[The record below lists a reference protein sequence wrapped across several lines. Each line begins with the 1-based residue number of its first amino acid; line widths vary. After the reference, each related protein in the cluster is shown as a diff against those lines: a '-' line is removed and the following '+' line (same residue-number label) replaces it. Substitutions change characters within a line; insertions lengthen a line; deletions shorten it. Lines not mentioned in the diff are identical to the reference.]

1 MFNTI
6 YFDSITKFI
15 KISKKRITKIRK
27 FFSINVKAPLFA
39 LLAVVS
45 LLTIT
50 SVGSSFAEEAV
61 NVEEEKMIALIGD
74 GIDPDNDALIYQWE
88 QTDGEPVT
96 LTAYDIPEPHF
107 LAPSVDNGFTKTLN
121 FTLTVSDPFG
131 GVTHESIQIIV
142 NPVNHAPS
150 VSAGKDKIT
159 FPSVNA
165 ITLFSNSH
173 DPDGDILSYTWE
185 QTGGQDAAVDDFNL
199 KHLTIDS
206 SQLNF
211 DDFTPLTFEITV
223 DDGFGGTA
231 SDTVDVFLST
241 FSSDNPSLQVDAGP
255 IQVVDEGTKVTL
267 FGSGKEINN
276 KPITFS
282 WTQHLG
288 PTVSLTSTTNPTPT
302 FTAPNIDDDEPIVLS
317 FILTGYVPGSGYAQD
332 TAIVKVT
339 PVNHPPLADA
349 GPDQTVREFSRVKL
363 VGEASDPDGD
373 RVTSSW
379 SQIAGPEVHYNQFA
393 TELSFTSPDVATDE
407 VLNLEFEFRVRDSH
421 GAISTDTAV
430 ITVNSINHPPT
441 ANAGPDQTVLENTPV
456 QLNGSG
462 FDADGDELTFT
473 WTQKS
478 SAQVEVT
485 QVGTSLSL
493 TSPAGLPNK
502 TAVMIFELLVEDAFG
517 GSDTDTVSV
526 RVVAGNNGPTA
537 NAGPDQAVDEGDMTT
552 LTCTGSDPDGDPISY
567 NWVQVSG
574 SAVEIVGPTNISTLT
589 FVAPGVVENRV
600 TEFDC
605 TVSDG
610 ELSSS
615 DSVMITINNVLNL
628 DIVADAGD
636 DRIVNEDKTITLD
649 GSRSYDPENQ
659 PLNYSWIQLDGET
672 VTINN
677 SNSVTT
683 TFTSPMVEN
692 GEIKVL
698 TFELTVFDNNG
709 RSASDNV
716 TITVDPINAPPEAT
730 ITAIQLP

>member
-1 MFNTI
+1 M
-6 YFDSITKFI
+6 
-15 KISKKRITKIRK
+15 R
-27 FFSINVKAPLFA
+27 AQLFA
-39 LLAVVS
+39 LFAVVS
-45 LLTIT
+45 LLTIA
-50 SVGSSFAEEAV
+50 SVESSFAEEVV
-61 NVEEEKMIALIGD
+61 NVEEEKMIALIGSESY
-74 GIDPDNDALIYQWE
+74 DPDNDEITFKWM
-88 QTDGEPVT
+88 QTGGEPVN
-96 LTAYDIPEPHF
+96 LTADNIPEPHF
-107 LAPSVDNGFTKTLN
+107 LAPSVANGSTKTLS
-121 FTLTVSDPFG
+121 FSLTVSDPFG
-131 GVTHESIQIIV
+131 GVSEETITIIV
-142 NPVNHAPS
+142 NPVNHFPT
-150 VSAGKDKIT
+150 VNAGKDKIT

-165 ITLFSNSH
+165 ITLFANGH
-173 DPDGDILSYTWE
+173 DIDDDLLTYTWT
-185 QTGGQDAAVDDFNL
+185 QIGGQPASVDDFNS
-199 KHLTIDS
+199 KHITINS
-206 SQLNF
+206 SQLDF
-211 DDFTPLTFEITV
+211 DDFIPLTFEVTV

-241 FSSDNPSLQVDAGP
+241 FSSDNPSLMVDAGP
-255 IQVVDEGTKVTL
+255 IQVVDEGTSVTL
-267 FGSGKEINN
+267 FGSGQEINN

-282 WTQHLG
+282 WVQHLG
-288 PTVSLTSTTNPTPT
+288 PTVKLTSTTNPTPT
-302 FTAPNIDDDEPIVLS
+302 FTAPDIDGKEPVVLS
-317 FILTGYVPGSGYAQD
+317 FVLTGYVSGSGYAQD
-332 TAIVKVT
+332 TAIVKVL
-339 PVNHPPLADA
+339 PVNHPPTADA
-349 GPDQTVREFSRVKL
+349 GPDQTVRELSQVKL
-363 VGEASDPDGD
+363 IGEVSDPDGD
-373 RVTSSW
+373 RVTSTW
-379 SQIAGPEVHYNQFA
+379 SQISGPEVNPNQFL
-393 TELSFTSPDVATDE
+393 TELTFTSPNIATDE
-407 VLNLEFEFRVRDSH
+407 VLNLEFELSARDSH
-421 GAISTDTAV
+421 GAISIDTAI

-478 SAQVEVT
+478 GAQVEVT
-485 QVGTSLSL
+485 QVGTSLNL

-502 TAVMIFELLVEDAFG
+502 TAAMVFELLVEDAFG

-526 RVVAGNNGPTA
+526 RVVAGNNGPSA
-537 NAGPDQAVDEGDMTT
+537 NAGPDQAVDEGAMTT

-574 SAVEIVGPTNISTLT
+574 SAVEIVGSTNTSTLT
-589 FVAPGVVENRV
+589 FMAPGVVEDRV
-600 TEFDC
+600 IEFDC
-605 TVSDG
+605 IVSDG

-677 SNSVTT
+677 PNSVTT

-709 RSASDNV
+709 RSDSDTV